1 MHIEAVTDPLKRSEI
16 CNTILRS
23 LPEWFAVEASVE
35 EYAEAVRGLPFF
47 AACQGHRP
55 LGFAAIRA
63 HNPYTAEVFV
73 MGVLP
78 EYHRQGIGSRLI
90 GHAED
95 YCRRFGHSYLT
106 VKTLDGSAA
115 YEPYERTREFYR
127 RQGFVP
133 LEVFPQLWD
142 ERNPCL
148 FLVKHL
154 ACPCAG
160 RRKEGEKT

>member
-63 HNPYTAEVFV
+63 HNPYTAKFSSWACS
-73 MGVLP
+73 LN
-78 EYHRQGIGSRLI
+78 I
-90 GHAED
+90 
-95 YCRRFGHSYLT
+95 T
-106 VKTLDGSAA
+106 VRASAA
-115 YEPYERTREFYR
+115 
-127 RQGFVP
+127 G
-133 LEVFPQLWD
+133 
-142 ERNPCL
+142 
-148 FLVKHL
+148 
-154 ACPCAG
+154 
-160 RRKEGEKT
+160 